1 MGLAAKVGATIAGAG
16 AVTATAAAGWRI
28 ADEVLTPVEP
38 VEAEVD
44 PAAAGLAVEEVTYH
58 SPAGEM
64 PAWRFD
70 PPSGGGHTWV
80 VFVHGRDGR
89 RGQVMPWL
97 PTFGDHG
104 LTTLAIAYRNDPD
117 APASGDG
124 LHHLGYSE
132 WQDVEGAVV
141 HAIGNGARDV
151 VLAGHSM
158 GGTAVCTFLRTSAH
172 ADRVRGVILDA
183 PVLHWS
189 PSIRNGLVRDGVPR
203 PLIPV
208 LVPAAL
214 ATIWGRTGV
223 DWGAL
228 DHVGAADRF
237 VTPMLIVHGD
247 ADERVPAD
255 TSAAL
260 ARRRPDLVTYL
271 AVAGAGHGQ
280 VWETD
285 PDGVSAATAAFLRRL
300 REPGPDRMSGRARVM
315 LRRGWQRGRERLR
328 GR

>member
-1 MGLAAKVGATIAGAG
+1 MGLAMQVGATLAGVG

-28 ADEVLTPVEP
+28 ADAVLTPKQPPEP
-38 VEAEVD
+38 EED
-44 PAAAGLAVEEVTYH
+44 PASAGLPWEPVTYH

-70 PPSGGGHTWV
+70 PPGAASHTWA

-89 RGQVMPWL
+89 RDQVLPWL
-97 PTFGDHG
+97 PTLADHG

-117 APASGDG
+117 APRTGDG
-124 LHHLGYSE
+124 LRHLGYSE

-141 HAIGNGARDV
+141 HALANGARDV
-151 VLAGHSM
+151 VLIGHSM
-158 GGTAVCTFLRTSAH
+158 GGTAICTFLRTSAH
-172 ADRVRGVILDA
+172 AGRVRGAILDA
-183 PVLHWS
+183 PVLHWP
-189 PSIRNGLVRDGVPR
+189 PSIRNGLLREGVPQA
-203 PLIPV
+203 LIPV

-237 VTPMLIVHGD
+237 VTPMLLVHGED
-247 ADERVPAD
+247 DERVPAG

-260 ARRRPDLVTYL
+260 ADRRPDLMTYL
-271 AVAGAGHGQ
+271 PVAGAGHGQ
-280 VWETD
+280 VWEAD
-285 PDGVSAATAAFLRRL
+285 PEGVAAATAAFLQRL
-300 REPGPDRMSGRARVM
+300 REPGPDRVSGRARRM
-315 LRRGWQRGRERLR
+315 LRRGWQRGRDRIR
-328 GR
+328 SR